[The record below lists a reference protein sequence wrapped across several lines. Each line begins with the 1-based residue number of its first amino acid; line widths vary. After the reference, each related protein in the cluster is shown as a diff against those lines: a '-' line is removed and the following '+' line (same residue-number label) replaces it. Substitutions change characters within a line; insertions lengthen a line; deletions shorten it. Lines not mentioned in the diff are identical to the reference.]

1 MFGGMIC
8 YIEIEIRSAYN
19 DVVNLQ
25 HKIALKTVNLRQRII
40 SLRANFVRIYINITL
55 NKR

>member
-1 MFGGMIC
+1 MLGGMIC

-25 HKIALKTVNLRQRII
+25 HKFALKTVNLMLEII
-40 SLRANFVRIYINITL
+40 GSHAVFCDLPFTSTL
-55 NKR
+55 PE

>member
-25 HKIALKTVNLRQRII
+25 HKIALKTVNLRWRII

>member
-1 MFGGMIC
+1 MFGRMIC
-8 YIEIEIRSAYN
+8 YIEVEIRSAYN

-40 SLRANFVRIYINITL
+40 YLRANLRVFYINITL